1 MWSTFVVPHVP
12 LAYSDGMSRALSS
25 SARLPSRRATR
36 MSEFRNLLGM
46 FLQLMALTFL
56 PVLILWQLNF
66 GFNLLWMPG
75 LTLIGVGV
83 FLIGHKLRDRV
94 P

>member
-1 MWSTFVVPHVP
+1 M
-12 LAYSDGMSRALSS
+12 SD
-25 SARLPSRRATR
+25 
-36 MSEFRNLLGM
+36 FRNLLGM
-46 FLQLMALTFL
+46 FLQLVALTFL

-75 LTLIGVGV
+75 LTLLGVAV
-83 FLIGHKLRDRV
+83 FIVGHNLRDRI

>member
-1 MWSTFVVPHVP
+1 
-12 LAYSDGMSRALSS
+12 
-25 SARLPSRRATR
+25 

>member
-1 MWSTFVVPHVP
+1 MRPDSRPGPRAPWM
-12 LAYSDGMSRALSS
+12 SD
-25 SARLPSRRATR
+25 
-36 MSEFRNLLGM
+36 FRNLLGM
-46 FLQLMALTFL
+46 FLQLVALTFL

-75 LTLIGVGV
+75 LTLLGVTV
-83 FLIGHKLRDRV
+83 FIMGHKLRDRI

>member
-1 MWSTFVVPHVP
+1 
-12 LAYSDGMSRALSS
+12 
-25 SARLPSRRATR
+25 

-46 FLQLMALTFL
+46 LLQVAGLTFL
-56 PVLILWQLNF
+56 PFLIIWQLNF
-66 GFNLLWMPG
+66 GFNLLWMPA
-75 LTLIGVGV
+75 LTLLGVGV

>member
-1 MWSTFVVPHVP
+1 M
-12 LAYSDGMSRALSS
+12 SD
-25 SARLPSRRATR
+25 
-36 MSEFRNLLGM
+36 FRNLLGM
-46 FLQLMALTFL
+46 FLQLVALTFL

-75 LTLIGVGV
+75 LTLLGVAV

-94 P
+94 

>member
-1 MWSTFVVPHVP
+1 MP
-12 LAYSDGMSRALSS
+12 DI
-25 SARLPSRRATR
+25 
-36 MSEFRNLLGM
+36 RNLLGM
-46 FLQLMALTFL
+46 FLQLVALTFL

-75 LTLIGVGV
+75 LTLLGVIV
-83 FLIGHKLRDRV
+83 FFMGHKLRDRV

>member
-1 MWSTFVVPHVP
+1 M
-12 LAYSDGMSRALSS
+12 SDI
-25 SARLPSRRATR
+25 
-36 MSEFRNLLGM
+36 RNLLGV
-46 FLQLMALTFL
+46 FLQLVALTFL

-75 LTLIGVGV
+75 LTLLGVIV
-83 FLIGHKLRDRV
+83 FFMGHKLRDRV

>member
-1 MWSTFVVPHVP
+1 M
-12 LAYSDGMSRALSS
+12 SD
-25 SARLPSRRATR
+25 
-36 MSEFRNLLGM
+36 FRNLLGM
-46 FLQLMALTFL
+46 FLQLVALTLL

-75 LTLIGVGV
+75 LTLLAAGV